1 MKLRFSDCGRYLH
14 IVILEGQRR
23 WQSSGSTSFLG
34 QLPVKLAVLVLT
46 YRLSISK
53 TARSPP
59 VLIHRIRV
67 DAGKRFSLSASK
79 IPFTVT
85 WRSQEV
91 YVSCSSYQLSV
102 FRISLF
108 KGGSRKCRQDMIA
121 CPMTTLQK
129 PPLLPG
135 TALQRPVYYIPPS
148 ADNKPAALGLLSAAS
163 SS

>member
-1 MKLRFSDCGRYLH
+1 MMNLKLRFSDCGRYLH

-34 QLPVKLAVLVLT
+34 QLPD
-46 YRLSISK
+46 
-53 TARSPP
+53 
-59 VLIHRIRV
+59 RIRV
-67 DAGKRFSLSASK
+67 DAGKRFALSASK

-85 WRSQEV
+85 WRSQDV